1 MSKLEIKKCVLEIID
16 SLCDR
21 NGFDDWWYNL
31 DDDIEK
37 EITTE
42 LESIIERRLNKDEFN
57 IDDIFTSH
65 MIPPHLFGLKEDDGV
80 GKKSLEIIKQNKT
93 KMSKETKKVR
103 VQLLDEQDNVI
114 VSSTVNED
122 SLITIKDLHGVDAL
136 NDIYQMLKEELK
148 NNKDEK
154 DN

>member
-1 MSKLEIKKCVLEIID
+1 MKIKTKMSKLEIKKCVLEIID

-21 NGFDDWWYNL
+21 SGFDDWWYNL

-65 MIPPHLFGLKEDDGV
+65 MVPPHLFGLKEDDGV
-80 GKKSLEIIKQNKT
+80 GTKSLEIIKQNK
-93 KMSKETKKVR
+93 
-103 VQLLDEQDNVI
+103 
-114 VSSTVNED
+114 
-122 SLITIKDLHGVDAL
+122 
-136 NDIYQMLKEELK
+136 
-148 NNKDEK
+148 DEK